1 MFGIKDKSF
10 IKSEVEHL
18 NLNHLMFSLRPSLG
32 KILEKNLKKITDS

>member
-10 IKSEVEHL
+10 IKSEVEYL

-32 KILEKNLKKITDS
+32 KILKKNLKKY